1 MCGYGFTKEAFFPMI
16 FLGALLFATG
26 LSYFFNKKCHW
37 CLCENVLI
45 FILTGSFFILFLVF
59 QDSCNRM
66 PIGAIIVFIIIYLL
80 FFWLFFLLERRMLKP
95 ALLKKLHISKTEKY
109 LSLLSGI
116 VSFAIFFFLEF
127 VI

>member
-26 LSYFFNKKCHW
+26 LSYFFNKKYHW
-37 CLCENVLI
+37 FLCENVLV

-59 QDSCNRM
+59 QDGFKGVSA
-66 PIGAIIVFIIIYLL
+66 GGVTIVLIIICLL
-80 FFWLFFLLERRMLKP
+80 LWVERRMLKP

-109 LSLLSGI
+109 LSFLSGI